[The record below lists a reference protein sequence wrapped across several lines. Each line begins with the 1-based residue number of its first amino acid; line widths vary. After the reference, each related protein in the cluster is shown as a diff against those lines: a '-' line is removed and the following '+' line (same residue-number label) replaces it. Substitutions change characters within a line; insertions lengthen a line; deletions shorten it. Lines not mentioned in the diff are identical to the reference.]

1 MINSS
6 RLFVLALFRH
16 PLSPQPDSGEK
27 ICCFPN
33 AFCPVQLETGSQT
46 LANYCARL
54 KQMPPPFDGV
64 G

>member
-54 KQMPPPFDGV
+54 K
-64 G
+64 